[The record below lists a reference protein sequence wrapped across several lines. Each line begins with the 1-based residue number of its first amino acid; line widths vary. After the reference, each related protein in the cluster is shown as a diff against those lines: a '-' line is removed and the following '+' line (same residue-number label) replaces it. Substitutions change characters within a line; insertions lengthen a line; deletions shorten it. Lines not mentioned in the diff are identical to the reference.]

1 MWIRGGKEAES
12 VSSNNE
18 SFGDLSKAKYHVNNM
33 TQGECGVFAEVF
45 RIFQNRGSPVLQE
58 ESNPNIANDSYDS
71 RVYESQPDSL
81 RLVKVRWEGSKRF
94 IWNELPS
101 WTMIVRQS
109 ELRVGHFES
118 KAMWEEAIVWSVTVK
133 EDAGRKIEV
142 EEKVVED
149 CVGFCLL
156 LASTRLYVV

>member
-1 MWIRGGKEAES
+1 MLLRREGLHLCEYESTVRVHYCPLEFLCMWIRGGKEAES

-71 RVYESQPDSL
+71 RVYES
-81 RLVKVRWEGSKRF
+81 
-94 IWNELPS
+94 
-101 WTMIVRQS
+101 
-109 ELRVGHFES
+109 
-118 KAMWEEAIVWSVTVK
+118 
-133 EDAGRKIEV
+133 
-142 EEKVVED
+142 
-149 CVGFCLL
+149 
-156 LASTRLYVV
+156 